1 MNRKDL
7 SRSYTR
13 REPEKPKEPEK
24 RVLSPSQ
31 KNNIR
36 LVFEEGEYRGCH
48 RAPHEVHHINED
60 KTDDSY
66 KNLIVLCGACHDDAH
81 GKNPK
86 KQKIPREKLYGIV
99 KRRASNKEKRI
110 KEILSKKSNPRKSNK
125 NSDFPKLLEMP
136 KPLDY
141 TKLDLGLKGKFY

>member
-1 MNRKDL
+1 MDRKNL
-7 SRSYTR
+7 SRTYVH
-13 REPEKPKEPEK
+13 REPERPKTPEK
-24 RVLSPSQ
+24 RGLSSSQ

-36 LVFEEGEYRGCH
+36 LVFEECEYRGCH

-60 KTDDSY
+60 KTDNSY

-86 KQKIPREKLYGIV
+86 KQKTPREKLYGIV
-99 KRRASNKEKRI
+99 KRRAGNKEKRI
-110 KEILSKKSNPRKSNK
+110 KEILAKKKTPRKPNK
-125 NSDFPKLLEMP
+125 NSDSPKLLTLP

-141 TKLDLGLKGKFY
+141 TRLDLGLQGRFY